1 VRCRGSEIRAG
12 MDNSEVW
19 EGVETVGWAKSKV
32 EIGGGLELRA
42 FNKIFLLESSIYIFA
57 SNF

>member
-1 VRCRGSEIRAG
+1 